1 MEIQFL
7 NHASVLIEI
16 DQVKLLTDPW
26 YEGYCFNGGW
36 GLRFHNE
43 KAWEHAATAT
53 HLWISHYHGDHF
65 HPPTLKKILAINPGI
80 TVIGNHSYNF
90 QMDDTLRGL
99 GFKNVIS
106 FKERK
111 AIKLNDETEIIRYPT
126 TGIDNML
133 VVRSRSGTLLNYNDC
148 SLPPRSRRMLSRKIG
163 KVDIFLSNFNHAGK
177 LLLYPYPSDEEI
189 KKKLKEAY
197 MENLSIF
204 DAVCFMPFAS
214 YHYYRS
220 PESMNQNSSLL
231 DGQELKTPGRKN
243 LITPRIGDVITFEK
257 SENGAFYA
265 YGTPVEELPV
275 VENNFTPLERQGRV
289 ELHTIIES
297 ARNYCKRIRSHYFFT
312 ARFMPRLT
320 IKIADLDKLVVL
332 DPRKGMYESTE
343 NAEPHIIA
351 HSEALNSWFSD
362 RFGTDSF
369 VVGAHFAINNR
380 NRIPLKWQI
389 VLGLLIDNKLD
400 LKSVLKMLVSRKGIR
415 FLLNRREE
423 IWGIMF
429 SGRIHAEYQ
438 D

>member
-1 MEIQFL
+1 MIIHFL
-7 NHASVLIEI
+7 NHASVLIEVDNI
-16 DQVKLLTDPW
+16 KLLTDPW

-36 GLRFHNE
+36 GLRYQNDEAYE
-43 KAWEHAATAT
+43 KAKAAT

-65 HPPTLKKILAINPGI
+65 HPPTLKKLLAINPDI

-90 QMDDTLRGL
+90 QMDESLRGL
-99 GFKNVIS
+99 GFRNVIS
-106 FKERK
+106 FKERTML
-111 AIKLNDETEIIRYPT
+111 KLDEHTEIIRYPT

-133 VVRSRSGTLLNYNDC
+133 HVRSKSGSILNYNDC
-148 SLPPRSRRMLSRKIG
+148 SLPPRSRKMLSRKIG
-163 KVDIFLSNFNHAGK
+163 KLDVFLSNFNHAGK
-177 LLLYPYPSDEEI
+177 LLLYPYPPDEEI
-189 KKKLKEAY
+189 KRKLVEGYA
-197 MENLSIF
+197 ENLSIF
-204 DAVCFMPFAS
+204 DAAFFVPFAS
-214 YHYYRS
+214 YHYYRA
-220 PESMNQNSSLL
+220 PESLNQNGSLL
-231 DGQELKTPGRKN
+231 DGPDLCKLVNKMVIPARV
-243 LITPRIGDVITFEK
+243 GDEIAIHSGETAAGFTCGSEAPPVQNTF
-257 SENGAFYA
+257 
-265 YGTPVEELPV
+265 TR
-275 VENNFTPLERQGRV
+275 LERQGRI
-289 ELHTIIES
+289 ELHTIMES
-297 ARNYCKRIRSHYFFT
+297 ARNYCKRIRGHYFFT

-320 IKIADLDKLVVL
+320 IKISDLDKLVVL
-332 DPRKGMYESTE
+332 DPRKGMYEAKE

-351 HSEALNSWFSD
+351 HSEPLNSWFSD

-400 LKSVLKMLVSRKGIR
+400 LKSVLKMLFSAKGIR

>member
-1 MEIQFL
+1 MKISFL
-7 NHASVLIEI
+7 NHASVLIEL

-36 GLRFHNE
+36 GLRFQNDNAWE
-43 KAWEHAATAT
+43 KAKTAT

-65 HPPTLKKILAINPGI
+65 HPPTLKKLLAINPGI
-80 TVIGNHSYNF
+80 TVIGNNSYNF

-111 AIKLNDETEIIRYPT
+111 AIRLNPDTEIIRYPT

-133 VVRSRSGTLLNYNDC
+133 VVRSKSGTVLNYNDC
-148 SLPPRSRRMLSRKIG
+148 SLPVNSRKWLSKKIG
-163 KVDIFLSNFNHAGK
+163 KVDLFLSNFNHAGK

-189 KKKLKEAY
+189 KKKLVDAY
-197 MENLSIF
+197 KENLSIF
-204 DAVCFMPFAS
+204 QADHFMPFAS
-214 YHYYRS
+214 YHYYRA
-220 PESMNQNSSLL
+220 PESIHQNGSLL
-231 DGQELKTPGRKN
+231 DGQELAGLSKKMIPA
-243 LITPRIGDVITFEK
+243 RIGDEITITHDGNLMK
-257 SENGAFYA
+257 QMRAD
-265 YGTPVEELPV
+265 PVPQ
-275 VENNFTPLERQGRV
+275 NTFTKLERQGRV

-297 ARNYCKRIRSHYFFT
+297 AGNYCKRIRSHYFFT
-312 ARFMPRLT
+312 ARFMPRLA

-332 DPRKGMYESTE
+332 DPRKGMYELADAT
-343 NAEPHIIA
+343 EPHIIA

-369 VVGAHFAINNR
+369 VVGAHFEINNR

-389 VLGLLIDNKLD
+389 ILGLLIDNKLD
-400 LKSVLKMLVSRKGIR
+400 LKSVVKMLFSAKGIR

-423 IWGIMF
+423 ILGIVF

>member
-1 MEIQFL
+1 MVIHFL
-7 NHASVLIEI
+7 NHASVLIEVG
-16 DQVKLLTDPW
+16 QVKLLTDPW

-36 GLRFHNE
+36 GLRFHNDHAYE
-43 KAWEHAATAT
+43 KAAMAT

-65 HPPTLKKILAINPGI
+65 HPPTLKKILALNPNI

-90 QMDDTLRGL
+90 QMDETLRGL
-99 GFKNVIS
+99 GFRNVIS

-111 AIKLNDETEIIRYPT
+111 ELRLDDDTTIIRYPT

-133 VVRSRSGTLLNYNDC
+133 LVRSKHGTILNYNDC

-163 KVDIFLSNFNHAGK
+163 KVDLFLSNFNHAGK

-189 KKKLKEAY
+189 KKKLVAGY
-197 MENLSIF
+197 AENLSIF
-204 DAVCFMPFAS
+204 DAAHFMPFAS
-214 YHYYRS
+214 YHYYRA
-220 PESMNQNSSLL
+220 PESTNQNGSLL
-231 DGQELKTPGRKN
+231 DGQDLRK
-243 LITPRIGDVITFEK
+243 LVHKKVITPRVGDEITIEK
-257 SENGAFYA
+257 TECKYEAAGQ
-265 YGTPVEELPV
+265 PLVQ
-275 VENNFTPLERQGRV
+275 NNFTRLERQGRV

-297 ARNYCKRIRSHYFFT
+297 ARNYCGRIRSHYFFT
-312 ARFMPRLT
+312 ARLMPRLT

-332 DPRKGMYESTE
+332 DTRKGIYESKE
-343 NAEPHIIA
+343 NTEPHIIA

-369 VVGAHFAINNR
+369 VVGAHFEINNR

-400 LKSVLKMLVSRKGIR
+400 LRSVLKMLVSRKGIR

-423 IWGIMF
+423 IWGIVF